1 MDCIVYTQQCI
12 LHTGLDSIVYIV
24 AYTVHMTVCVYK
36 TMYNVHYSVHFNI
49 YCTLST
55 VGPNVFPTSIVFT
68 KPLFP
73 TQHQTQQQFFMSGI
87 LTAALSLHCI
97 LYHNQLLSNKLYYT
111 VLYCTVLYC
120 TVLYCNV

>member
-36 TMYNVHYSVHFNI
+36 TMYNVHYNVHFYI